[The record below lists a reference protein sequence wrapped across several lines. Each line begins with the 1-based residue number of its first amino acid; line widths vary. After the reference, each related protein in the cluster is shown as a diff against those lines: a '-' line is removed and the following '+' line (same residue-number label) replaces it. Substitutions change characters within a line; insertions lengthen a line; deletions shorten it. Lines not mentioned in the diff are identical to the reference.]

1 MVKVK
6 NLPAVQEIQVQFL
19 RRKWQP
25 TLVFLLGEFHGQRSL
40 AGYRPWGR
48 KESDM
53 TWRVNNKNRK
63 RTLSLH
69 LSTEEG
75 PYEFTVRFSKAGRG
89 RKRSLTRASYAD
101 SLVSDIQPLEL

>member
-1 MVKVK
+1 MVK

-53 TWRVNNKNRK
+53 TWQVNNKNRK

-75 PYEFTVRFSKAGRG
+75 PYEFTVSFSKAGRG